1 MIEAKREE
9 FWKLIDRDA
18 KVAKIAE
25 GFQFTEGP
33 VFSRRGYL
41 LFSDIP
47 ANRIHKWE
55 PGKLSV
61 FREGSNGANGLTFD
75 HQGRLLACEKGRV
88 TRTEKDGRTTVLAS
102 GGLEMPND
110 LVYAIDGSV
119 YFTDLPRGKVYQV
132 TRKGD
137 VRVVAEDCVRPNGV
151 ALAPNQQRLLVADA
165 NREKPAVR
173 VYDIAPDGALRGSR
187 VLCDAR
193 VDGLKTD
200 EGGNV
205 WMASG
210 PVIRVF
216 DGSGAELGTVEVPQA
231 PSNCCWGAGFAGLYI
246 TARTAVYHVPTRA
259 HGTRTF

>member
-1 MIEAKREE
+1 MIEAKKPE
-9 FWKLIDRDA
+9 FWKLIDRAA
-18 KVAKIAE
+18 KVTEVAK

-47 ANRIHKWE
+47 ANRIQKWE
-55 PGKLSV
+55 AGKLSV
-61 FREGSNGANGLTFD
+61 MREGSNGANGLTFD

-88 TRTEKDGRTTVLAS
+88 TRTEKDGRVTVLAS
-102 GGLEMPND
+102 SGLEMPND

-119 YFTDLPRGKVYQV
+119 YFTDLPRGKVYQI
-132 TRKGD
+132 TRKGE
-137 VRVVAEDCVRPNGV
+137 VRVVAEDCARPNGV
-151 ALAPNQQRLLVADA
+151 ALSPNQQRLLVADA

-173 VYDIAPDGALRGSR
+173 VYDIAADGTLRGSR
-187 VLCDAR
+187 VLCTAR

-200 EGGNV
+200 EDGNV
-205 WMASG
+205 WMASAG
-210 PVIRVF
+210 AIRVF
-216 DGSGAELGTVEVPQA
+216 DAAGEELGTVEVPEA

-246 TARTAVYHVPTRA
+246 TARTGVYRVPTLA